1 MTELLSAE
9 DIKKAVGAFTGE
21 QRAPLPALPLLPSP
35 WPLRP
40 RGPPC
45 PPRPISP
52 PLRSSPLPMHPA
64 GCWLGGNGG
73 SQRFPYSDPAGL
85 GAERAREGQAPC
97 LTIETCGCQRL
108 RCAARTQGVP

>member
-52 PLRSSPLPMHPA
+52 PLRSSPLPMHPRGVLA
-64 GCWLGGNGG
+64 GREWGF
-73 SQRFPYSDPAGL
+73 SAFPIL
-85 GAERAREGQAPC
+85 
-97 LTIETCGCQRL
+97 
-108 RCAARTQGVP
+108 